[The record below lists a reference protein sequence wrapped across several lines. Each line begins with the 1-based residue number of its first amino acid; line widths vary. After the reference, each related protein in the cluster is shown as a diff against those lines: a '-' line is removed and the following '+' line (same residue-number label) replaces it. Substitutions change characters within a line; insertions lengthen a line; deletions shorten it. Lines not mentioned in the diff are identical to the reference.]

1 MKNKVKY
8 IVAIVALLFII
19 ISIMNYFGLSTFSCQ
34 STLSCMPEIFGVTM
48 SVAIDWIIKLISI
61 VVISTTMKK
70 ENYWLIWITSS
81 IFAPLPTIFLW
92 IIYCYYGQQL
102 LKPVGV
108 KTFNIISLLLAC
120 CFIILM
126 LVHYTN
132 FMFTEDEYNN
142 EIINSSLSAIITF
155 VWQSLLAVFVV
166 IQLKNVHKLM
176 ILFAILTLLFGY
188 SGLMVLVLYN
198 VINSSSKISIPF
210 KYRGS
215 KISDKE

>member
-1 MKNKVKY
+1 MKNKVRY
-8 IVAIVALLFII
+8 IVVIVAFLFII
-19 ISIMNYFGLSTFSCQ
+19 KNIMNYFGLSTFCCQ
-34 STLSCMPEIFGVTM
+34 SKLSCMPEIFGVTM

-61 VVISTTMKK
+61 VLISTTKKK
-70 ENYWLIWITSS
+70 ENYRLMWITSS

-92 IIYCYYGQQL
+92 VVYCYYDKQL

-132 FMFTEDEYNN
+132 FMFTEETYNN

-155 VWQSLLAVFVV
+155 AWQSLLAVFVV
-166 IQLKNVHKLM
+166 IHLKNVHKLL
-176 ILFAILTLLFGY
+176 ILFAILILLFGY
-188 SGLMVLVLYN
+188 SGLMVLVIYN
-198 VINSSSKISIPF
+198 IISRPL
-210 KYRGS
+210 KT
-215 KISDKE
+215 